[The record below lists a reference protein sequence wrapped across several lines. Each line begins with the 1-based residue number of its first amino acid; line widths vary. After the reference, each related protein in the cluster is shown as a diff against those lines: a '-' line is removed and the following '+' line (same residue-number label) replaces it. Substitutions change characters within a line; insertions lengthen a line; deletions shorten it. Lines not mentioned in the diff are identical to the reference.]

1 MWGVQI
7 CEGGSKS
14 AVTPADLYDEIHLEW
29 APTKN
34 MGHSLSSVLKPSS
47 QSALAQQ
54 KRAKAKQEAEM
65 CTRIV

>member
-1 MWGVQI
+1 M
-7 CEGGSKS
+7 
-14 AVTPADLYDEIHLEW
+14 TPADLCDEMHPEW

-34 MGHSLSSVLKPSS
+34 MVHSSSSVLKQSS